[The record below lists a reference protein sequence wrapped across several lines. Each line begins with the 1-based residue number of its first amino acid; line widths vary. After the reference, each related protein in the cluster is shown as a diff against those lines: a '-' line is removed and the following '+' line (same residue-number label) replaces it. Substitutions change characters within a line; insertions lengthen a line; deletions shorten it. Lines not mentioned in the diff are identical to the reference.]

1 MNSLYYDYDT
11 NVDLRWDNDMYDQFE
26 NEASEFKRENNL
38 PVTRRKKRIKKKV
51 NYSFLFRMFLWLI
64 LLLIIAV
71 LVIKLLMYKYASKNA
86 DNYPFMDLTNRP
98 RFHSF
103 R

>member
-11 NVDLRWDNDMYDQFE
+11 SVDLRWDNDMYGQFE
-26 NEASEFKRENNL
+26 NEASEFRRKNNL
-38 PVTRRKKRIKKKV
+38 HVTPPKKRTKKN

-71 LVIKLLMYKYASKNA
+71 LVIKPLMNNYASKNA

>member
-11 NVDLRWDNDMYDQFE
+11 DVDLRWDNDMYGQFE
-26 NEASEFKRENNL
+26 NEAKEFKRENNL
-38 PVTRRKKRIKKKV
+38 PVTRQKKRMKKKV
-51 NYSFLFRMFLWLI
+51 NYAFLFRMFLWLI

-71 LVIKLLMYKYASKNA
+71 LVIKPLMCKYASKQAN
-86 DNYPFMDLTNRP
+86 NYPFMDLTNRP
-98 RFHSF
+98 SFHSF